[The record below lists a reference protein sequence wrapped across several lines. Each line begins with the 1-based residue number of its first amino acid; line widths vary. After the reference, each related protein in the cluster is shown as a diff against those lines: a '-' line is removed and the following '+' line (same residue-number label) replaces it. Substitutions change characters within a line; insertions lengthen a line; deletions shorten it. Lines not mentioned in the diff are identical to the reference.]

1 MKQETSQWGKAVK
14 KAVIDH
20 DMTLKQLAEKI
31 GYSNA
36 TVSQVVNGRYSNS
49 SYKVIAEK
57 INEVLGTEGLPER
70 TETPSDEWCQTV
82 KVELVKQS
90 MTVNELAKQLDVSR
104 DRLSLVINGKMMNE
118 AKKEDSKVRKT
129 KKLLSSYR
137 RIKAT
142 LSDGEQFTPEE
153 QAELRWKFI
162 EDLMGN
168 TREIAGKSERTIKDT
183 ERKREEDL
191 YCVFRIEKATEMYR
205 EECEKSGS
213 EEAKRRYRELSMM
226 YLDEK
231 PYTVQEISEVENIS
245 DKTVYKDIGIAC
257 GIVAIYLLGADF

>member
-36 TVSQVVNGRYSNS
+36 TVSQVVNSRYSNS

-118 AKKEDSKVRKT
+118 AIV
-129 KKLLSSYR
+129 
-137 RIKAT
+137 
-142 LSDGEQFTPEE
+142 
-153 QAELRWKFI
+153 
-162 EDLMGN
+162 
-168 TREIAGKSERTIKDT
+168 
-183 ERKREEDL
+183 
-191 YCVFRIEKATEMYR
+191 
-205 EECEKSGS
+205 SG
-213 EEAKRRYRELSMM
+213 
-226 YLDEK
+226 
-231 PYTVQEISEVENIS
+231 VNN
-245 DKTVYKDIGIAC
+245 
-257 GIVAIYLLGADF
+257 LLGIHLVAVPADK

>member
-104 DRLSLVINGKMMNE
+104 DRLSLVINGKIVC
-118 AKKEDSKVRKT
+118 DSLNLVAYHDDSAVVDAQVRKFYSET
-129 KKLLSSYR
+129 PR
-137 RIKAT
+137 VDVMIKVVGP
-142 LSDGEQFTPEE
+142 DQ
-153 QAELRWKFI
+153 I
-162 EDLMGN
+162 
-168 TREIAGKSERTIKDT
+168 
-183 ERKREEDL
+183 
-191 YCVFRIEKATEMYR
+191 
-205 EECEKSGS
+205 
-213 EEAKRRYRELSMM
+213 
-226 YLDEK
+226 
-231 PYTVQEISEVENIS
+231 
-245 DKTVYKDIGIAC
+245 
-257 GIVAIYLLGADF
+257 

>member
-82 KVELVKQS
+82 KVV
-90 MTVNELAKQLDVSR
+90 DH
-104 DRLSLVINGKMMNE
+104 
-118 AKKEDSKVRKT
+118 
-129 KKLLSSYR
+129 R
-137 RIKAT
+137 R
-142 LSDGEQFTPEE
+142 
-153 QAELRWKFI
+153 
-162 EDLMGN
+162 
-168 TREIAGKSERTIKDT
+168 
-183 ERKREEDL
+183 
-191 YCVFRIEKATEMYR
+191 
-205 EECEKSGS
+205 
-213 EEAKRRYRELSMM
+213 RRYRGRCRRQRGGS
-226 YLDEK
+226 
-231 PYTVQEISEVENIS
+231 SR
-245 DKTVYKDIGIAC
+245 
-257 GIVAIYLLGADF
+257 

>member
-118 AKKEDSKVRKT
+118 AIV
-129 KKLLSSYR
+129 
-137 RIKAT
+137 
-142 LSDGEQFTPEE
+142 
-153 QAELRWKFI
+153 
-162 EDLMGN
+162 
-168 TREIAGKSERTIKDT
+168 
-183 ERKREEDL
+183 
-191 YCVFRIEKATEMYR
+191 
-205 EECEKSGS
+205 SG
-213 EEAKRRYRELSMM
+213 
-226 YLDEK
+226 
-231 PYTVQEISEVENIS
+231 VNN
-245 DKTVYKDIGIAC
+245 
-257 GIVAIYLLGADF
+257 LLGEEYLPLLFKDEVKNYLFRCSVNATTFLRRLEAEGICVQNAV